1 MTRPSAKPRI
11 VVFGYSEVGVRCL
24 EILVRRGEQVVAV
37 VTHADDPDEE
47 RWFGSVA
54 DLARRH
60 GIPVL
65 APESLREPAVVAAV
79 DRFEPELI
87 FSFYYRM
94 MIPERIL
101 ERARLGAFNMHGS
114 LLPRYRG
121 RAPVNWA
128 VLHGEV
134 ETGATLHHMVA
145 RADAGDIVDQERV
158 PIGPEETAGEV
169 AQKVAA
175 AAGVILERRLDQ
187 LRQGRAP
194 RAPQDESQATYFG
207 RRRPE
212 DGCIDWFASAAQ
224 TVNLVRAVTRP
235 FPGAFTA
242 TAGGRLYVW
251 RARAVPVPVR
261 APAGTVVGHG
271 PLVVAAPDGEVEVA
285 DWSWG
290 DGGVDRGL
298 PAMGTRLGSEEAPR

>member
-1 MTRPSAKPRI
+1 MTRPTAKPRV
-11 VVFGYSEVGVRCL
+11 VVFGYSDVGVRCL
-24 EILVRRGEQVVAV
+24 DILLRRGEQVVAV
-37 VTHADDPDEE
+37 VTHADDPAEE
-47 RWFGSVA
+47 QWFGSVA

-65 APESLREPAVVAAV
+65 MPESLRDPAVVAAV
-79 DRFEPELI
+79 CRFEPGLI

-94 MIPERIL
+94 MIPARLL

-134 ETGATLHHMVA
+134 ETGATLHHMIA

-169 AQKVAA
+169 ARKVTAA
-175 AAGVILERRLDQ
+175 ACAILERRLEQ
-187 LRQGRAP
+187 IREGRAP
-194 RAPQDESQATYFG
+194 RVPQDESQATYFG

-212 DGCIDWFASAAQ
+212 DGRIDWLASAAR

-242 TAGGRLYVW
+242 TARGRLYVW
-251 RARAVPVPVR
+251 RARAVPQRVR
-261 APAGTVVGHG
+261 AAAGTVVGHE
-271 PLVVAAPDGEVEVA
+271 PLVVAAADGAVEVV

-290 DGGVDRGL
+290 EGGADDRPPEIGS
-298 PAMGTRLGSEEAPR
+298 RLGSEAPR